1 MSINITADGNSAEFN
16 WSGSKR
22 NAIGHFR
29 AEGSFGGGTLKLQ
42 FKAVDSDTFVD
53 VGSEVTLTADGNGAF
68 RLPSGKLR
76 VNMASSTTPNVN
88 FDINES

>member
-1 MSINITADGNSAEFN
+1 MSVNVTADGNSAEFN
-16 WSGSKR
+16 WSGSIRK
-22 NAIGHFR
+22 AIGHFR

-53 VGSEVTLTADGNGAF
+53 VGDDVSFTADGNGSF
-68 RLPSGKLR
+68 RLPSGTLR
-76 VNMASSTTPNVN
+76 VNMASSTTPDVN